1 MSPLETA
8 TAVRNAMPPGGLFAG
23 LQWRISPAPF
33 PLEPN
38 LAKEIE
44 SLGRVLLQFYRAVNL
59 LYRKSVEGKQ
69 PEWIARWLDLGKPR
83 ELIELQRSTVFKNE
97 MPRVIRPDIL
107 LTENGFSI
115 TELDSVPGGIGL
127 TAWLNQT
134 YSQFG
139 GGAQVIGGAEGML
152 KGFERIFGSAKNVHV
167 IVSEEAA
174 TYRPEMEWLVGQI
187 K

>member
-33 PLEPN
+33 PLDAN

-59 LYRKSVEGKQ
+59 LYRRSVEGKQ
-69 PEWIARWLDLGKPR
+69 PDWIARWLDAGKPA
-83 ELIELQRSTVFKNE
+83 ELIALQRSSAFKNDT
-97 MPRVIRPDIL
+97 PRVIRPDIL
-107 LTENGFSI
+107 LNENGLCI

-127 TAWLNQT
+127 TAWLNQA
-134 YSQFG
+134 YSKLGESPNLLQG
-139 GGAQVIGGAEGML
+139 NTPLA
-152 KGFERIFGSAKNVHV
+152 
-167 IVSEEAA
+167 
-174 TYRPEMEWLVGQI
+174 
-187 K
+187 

>member
-38 LAKEIE
+38 LAKEID

-59 LYRKSVEGKQ
+59 LYRRSVEGKQ
-69 PEWIARWLDLGKPR
+69 PEWVARWLDAGKPA
-83 ELIELQRSTVFKNE
+83 ELIEWQRSAVFKNDV
-97 MPRVIRPDIL
+97 PRVIRPDVL
-107 LTENGFSI
+107 LTEGGFTI

-127 TAWLNQT
+127 TAWLNRT
-134 YSQFG
+134 YSQLEG
-139 GGAQVIGGAEGML
+139 GTEVIG
-152 KGFERIFGSAKNVHV
+152 
-167 IVSEEAA
+167 
-174 TYRPEMEWLVGQI
+174 
-187 K
+187 